1 MSTETKTRVWRWEGD
16 IGVRGATS
24 IEHAARL
31 VLDDDEARAHIE
43 KGLNA
48 VDIGVSVD
56 ELVEAAQ
63 WTITRVPTAYFA
75 STFVDGWPAPGAPT
89 DFDTPPGRGHARV
102 VWVVIP

>member
-1 MSTETKTRVWRWEGD
+1 MNTKTKTNVWLWGGD

-24 IEHAARL
+24 IEHAAQL

-43 KGLNA
+43 KELDS

-56 ELVEAAQ
+56 ELIEAAQ

-75 STFVDGWPAPGAPT
+75 STFVDGWPAPGART
-89 DFDTPPGRGHARV
+89 DFDTAPGRGYSRV
-102 VWVVIP
+102 VWCVTR